1 MFKKLDI
8 PILGIV
14 QNMSIMKCSKCSHEN
29 HIFGDNVQE
38 LAKLEGT
45 LVLFTKLCG

>member
-29 HIFGDNVQE
+29 HIFGDDVQE